1 SELLNLYKKWDCVG
15 ALHITLAS
23 KSIPSK
29 RCGLFGL
36 RKSDTHDRQI
46 INPIPENSRLFA
58 TDASPWAAGIVST
71 GLSSALLNEM
81 LSIPR
86 PLSEGVLWDV
96 CEVFKGEGHFSKMR
110 EERGLRVHPGF
121 EILIDPELGDIMLD
135 STAWAIMGLILRRVV
150 LVWLFAPPCITFGTL
165 IRPRLRSKEQP
176 GGFDPN
182 CPITRRGNRFAFR
195 AAIFMNLIGFCNQYA
210 YAEQPR
216 GSVMYKLW
224 IFLQLLQHPAS
235 RFDIYNFPVCGHGS
249 PFEKFSSWMSNVPGM
264 EVMRDVCRCPFKG
277 KHLRVESSFTQEAL
291 DLFCQRCDPS
301 PLEVYGRTPA
311 RGESLA
317 RFSGSYPLAAM
328 RKIAAISEAAL
339 AGLTVDDDRRPAFVP
354 PKWIVELAAGLD
366 YRVDVKYQVTRG
378 TNHININEQLAFG
391 TLVKHLANRH
401 PDSRAVTLQDSRVV
415 LGANAK
421 GRSSSNAMN
430 FHMSHVLPYQIGG
443 NVYVSALQVPSA
455 FNPSDDTT
463 RDKPLRRASLPRP
476 FWLDSLERGDY
487 AEFGYP
493 GEGPRPAKNTS
504 ARASF
509 DLTPVARLA
518 PKTAGSRLALFSAFE
533 RWCAA
538 ELDAPVAVLARSGL
552 VLSTALIAYGRHL
565 FYSEKPLY
573 IFTETLNGIVD
584 RYRHLK
590 VYFAECWSLISRWE
604 DAEPTERKMVLPEP
618 VIRAIVALSL
628 SWGWPRFA
636 AAILLGF
643 HGLLRIKELLS
654 LTRADL
660 ILPADLL
667 AESQVAYCRV
677 RDPKTKHIMRRQHVR
692 ISDILSVQFLHSLFS
707 STHPDELLVGLS
719 PAQFRR
725 RWSVL
730 LSHLSIPVLSSD
742 SGATPGC
749 LRGSGATW
757 FYQATEDVPRLA
769 WRGRWTRVQTLEHY
783 LQEVAGQVLLASL
796 TLQARETISQLA
808 VLAQPALESFISP
821 SRNDTCKFAASSMAG
836 HVDIASLTM
845 PDQEPDP
852 APAPVQEPAQDPETA
867 PDPEPDPAPAPEP
880 APAQE
885 PAQDTEPAPAQDPA
899 PDQVFD
905 ERSLRCPG
913 YEVVVG

>member
-1 SELLNLYKKWDCVG
+1 ILQIDDHIVIAIVPSASLPRSPSLSTRDRQIMSRAAAAYKKVNLRENISKKITEESLATVLGGTLDGQSGLISAPPLKVLVLCHLTLRLIHCRACTRALLSTILGCWVYVIMFRRPFLCLLSAVFHEGDGLDRSEIFQLSAAARSELLYLI
-15 ALHITLAS
+15 LLAPV
-23 KSIPSK
+23 IVTD
-29 RCGLFGL
+29 L
-36 RKSDTHDRQI
+36 RAE
-46 INPIPENSRLFA
+46 PLERLFA

-71 GLSSALLNEM
+71 GLGSAAILELSRVADHRGFYTRIDSAVGSYLSEVGARSSETQALLNEM

-96 CEVFKGEGHFSKMR
+96 CEVFKGEGHFSKMH

-165 IRPRLRSKEQP
+165 RRPRLRSKEQP

-195 AAIFMNLIGFCNQYA
+195 TAIFMNLIGFCNQYA

-224 IFLQLLQHPAS
+224 TFLQLLQHPAS
-235 RFDIYNFPVCGHGS
+235 RFDIYNFPFCGHGS

-301 PLEVYGRTPA
+301 PLEVYGRAPA

-366 YRVDVKYQVTRG
+366 YRVDFAQAFDSVRG
-378 TNHININEQLAFG
+378 ADVF
-391 TLVKHLANRH
+391 
-401 PDSRAVTLQDSRVV
+401 P
-415 LGANAK
+415 
-421 GRSSSNAMN
+421 
-430 FHMSHVLPYQIGG
+430 
-443 NVYVSALQVPSA
+443 
-455 FNPSDDTT
+455 
-463 RDKPLRRASLPRP
+463 
-476 FWLDSLERGDY
+476 
-487 AEFGYP
+487 
-493 GEGPRPAKNTS
+493 KNTS

-643 HGLLRIKELLS
+643 HGLLVSRS
-654 LTRADL
+654 C
-660 ILPADLL
+660 
-667 AESQVAYCRV
+667 CR
-677 RDPKTKHIMRRQHVR
+677 
-692 ISDILSVQFLHSLFS
+692 
-707 STHPDELLVGLS
+707 
-719 PAQFRR
+719 
-725 RWSVL
+725 
-730 LSHLSIPVLSSD
+730 
-742 SGATPGC
+742 
-749 LRGSGATW
+749 
-757 FYQATEDVPRLA
+757 
-769 WRGRWTRVQTLEHY
+769 
-783 LQEVAGQVLLASL
+783 
-796 TLQARETISQLA
+796 
-808 VLAQPALESFISP
+808 
-821 SRNDTCKFAASSMAG
+821 
-836 HVDIASLTM
+836 
-845 PDQEPDP
+845 
-852 APAPVQEPAQDPETA
+852 
-867 PDPEPDPAPAPEP
+867 
-880 APAQE
+880 
-885 PAQDTEPAPAQDPA
+885 
-899 PDQVFD
+899 
-905 ERSLRCPG
+905 
-913 YEVVVG
+913 